1 MQLLCNFM
9 GLYKQKWGTLKVL
22 SPNTYVNY
30 QHKNSFRNFTFNLV
44 KSLEKMTFLKS
55 KGSANCSFVYAKSAV
70 SFDFLANCAPY
81 KSKLRLI
88 PVILLQFQEELHS
101 MERYFAKAR
110 PRGQKQKLSLQRK
123 SNVNVVAL
131 KASFYANGFD
141 VSTS

>member
-1 MQLLCNFM
+1 MIMSLLSYSISTFVDR
-9 GLYKQKWGTLKVL
+9 GLTL
-22 SPNTYVNY
+22 
-30 QHKNSFRNFTFNLV
+30 
-44 KSLEKMTFLKS
+44 SLL
-55 KGSANCSFVYAKSAV
+55 
-70 SFDFLANCAPY
+70 SFDFLTNCAPY
-81 KSKLRLI
+81 KSKLRPI

>member
-1 MQLLCNFM
+1 MHIKKKNKCS
-9 GLYKQKWGTLKVL
+9 YKQELVTNTDDCAYDICMRMLLLSYSISTFVDRGLTL
-22 SPNTYVNY
+22 
-30 QHKNSFRNFTFNLV
+30 
-44 KSLEKMTFLKS
+44 SLL
-55 KGSANCSFVYAKSAV
+55 
-70 SFDFLANCAPY
+70 SFDFIANCAPY
-81 KSKLRLI
+81 KSKLRPI
-88 PVILLQFQEELHS
+88 PVILLQFQEDLHS